1 MTQIKRYDGGFK
13 PLLSDRIATCRATL
27 GLRST
32 GIRNQL
38 IKLQRENDKKS
49 WRILAGLNIDRRYHM
64 DLAMERQEKELV
76 RLSALSESIC
86 PVGVDVKTLH
96 QLEYACS
103 LAGSRILV
111 LAVYTRSCGIC
122 SSLLTMFDSLTE
134 EYGASQARGCA
145 VFARHDASSEFDHVS
160 DVARYYRIK
169 SVPCVLFFVDGALVE
184 RLTIRDVRDRMRPH
198 EEIRQEMHGFFVVL
212 KQRLFSLIV
221 KHSPSSRR

>member
-1 MTQIKRYDGGFK
+1 MKRYDFGYE
-13 PLLSDRIATCRATL
+13 PLNARIASYRASL
-27 GLRST
+27 GLRSAGT
-32 GIRNQL
+32 RGQVAG
-38 IKLQRENDKKS
+38 LQKESDGRS

-64 DLAMERQEKELV
+64 DLALKRQEKELV

-96 QLEYACS
+96 QLEYACN

-122 SSLLTMFDSLTE
+122 GSLLSMFDALTE
-134 EYGASQARGCA
+134 EYSASQTMGCA

-198 EEIRQEMHGFFVVL
+198 EEIRQEMHGFFVAL
-212 KQRLFSLIV
+212 KHRLFSLIV